1 MKRVVAIADR
11 SAVLWLKLLAAIN
24 VLFFLSF
31 LVVALLASGQARA
44 DMAKCSGKDLIASIR
59 GSDPDTFRKIEQEA
73 AATVNGKGLLWKLEK
88 EGRASSY
95 LFGTMH
101 MSDPR
106 VTSLPPDAQHAF
118 DASGTVVIETTDVL
132 DEGRMMASIMKKPE
146 LMMFTDDTT
155 LTSLLSPED
164 AATVDAAL
172 SKRGIPPASVAKMK
186 PWMLSAMAAL
196 PACETARKA
205 AGAQVLDV
213 KLAKDAEAAG
223 KKLAGLETATEQL
236 EAMASLPMDLQLKG
250 LVETL
255 KLGDEMDDIFETMI
269 SLYLEGEIG
278 MYWPLFRA
286 TLPGASD
293 DKAGYAA
300 FEETMI
306 TARNK
311 TMAEKAEPLLASG
324 NAFIAVGALH
334 LPGPEGL
341 VELFRK
347 AGYTVS
353 PAG

>member
-1 MKRVVAIADR
+1 MKRVVAMADR

-24 VLFFLSF
+24 VLFFLYF
-31 LVVALLASGQARA
+31 LVAAVLASSQARA
-44 DMAKCSGKDLIASIR
+44 EMPECSGKDLITSIR
-59 GSDPDTFRKIEQEA
+59 KDDPDTFRKIEHEA
-73 AATVNGKGLLWKLEK
+73 AATVNGKGPLWKLEK
-88 EGRASSY
+88 EGRPPSY

-106 VTSLPPDAQHAF
+106 VTSLPPAAQRAF
-118 DASGTVVIETTDVL
+118 DASATVVIETTDVL
-132 DEGRMMASIMKKPE
+132 DERRMMASMMKKPE
-146 LMMFTDDTT
+146 LMMFTDGTT

-164 AATVDAAL
+164 AAAVDAAL
-172 SKRGIPPASVAKMK
+172 TKRGIPPASVAKMK
-186 PWMLSAMAAL
+186 PWILSAMAAL

-213 KLAKDAEAAG
+213 RLARDAEAGG
-223 KKLAGLETATEQL
+223 KKLAGLETAAEQL
-236 EAMASLPMDLQLKG
+236 EAMASLPMDFQLKG

-269 SLYLEGEIG
+269 SLYLQGDIG

-286 TLPGASD
+286 ALPGQTD
-293 DKAGYAA
+293 DKAGYAV

-311 TMAEKAEPLLASG
+311 TMAEKAEPLLAAG

-334 LPGPEGL
+334 LPGAEGL

-347 AGYTVS
+347 AGYTVT

>member
-31 LVVALLASGQARA
+31 LAVAMLASGQARA
-44 DMAKCSGKDLIASIR
+44 EMPECTGKDLMASIR
-59 GSDPDTFRKIEQEA
+59 KDDPDTLRKIEQEA

-88 EGRASSY
+88 EGRAPSF

-101 MSDPR
+101 MTDPR
-106 VTSLPPDAQHAF
+106 VTSLPSAAQRAF
-118 DASGTVVIETTDVL
+118 DASQTVVIETTDVL
-132 DEGRMMASIMKKPE
+132 DQGRMMASMMKKPE

-155 LTSLLSPED
+155 LPSLLSPED
-164 AATVDAAL
+164 AAVVDAAL
-172 SKRGIPPASVAKMK
+172 TKRGIPPASVAKMK
-186 PWMLSAMAAL
+186 PWILSAMAAL

-205 AGAQVLDV
+205 AGAPVLDV
-213 KLAKDAEAAG
+213 KLAKDAEAEG
-223 KKLAGLETATEQL
+223 KKLEGLETATEQL
-236 EAMASLPMDLQLKG
+236 EAMASLPMDFQLKG

-255 KLGDEMDDIFETMI
+255 KLGDKLDDVVETMI
-269 SLYLEGEIG
+269 VLYLQGDIG

-286 TLPGASD
+286 TLPGETE

-311 TMAEKAEPLLASG
+311 TMAGKAEPLLVEG

-334 LPGPEGL
+334 LPGPDGL